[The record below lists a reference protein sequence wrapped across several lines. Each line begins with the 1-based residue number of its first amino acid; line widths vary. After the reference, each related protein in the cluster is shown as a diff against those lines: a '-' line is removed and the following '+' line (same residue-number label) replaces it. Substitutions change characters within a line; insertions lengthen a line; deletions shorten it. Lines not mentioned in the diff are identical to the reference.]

1 MMKCRISSWQ
11 LIQAHLAAL
20 IHTLFSHLNYCC
32 LCGSHMDKEGSS
44 RDEIQSSCLWNFC
57 MENLL
62 VWFLVSLDFFRSR
75 KIIFHCHAKLL
86 AKAYWSTVCS
96 WSMRSGGCYTC
107 LNWNS
112 SAMLSPSLPV
122 DQGQFQS
129 QKQCLE
135 GTWKV
140 CEILVYMVVQSFSF
154 MCHSGLIW
162 CPFSISVSSYFCCF
176 VCMLHICGWV

>member
-1 MMKCRISSWQ
+1 MDPIWIKKALAEMKFKVVVSGTSAWKTCWFDSLFHLTSLGQERSSFTVMPTYLQRPTDQ
-11 LIQAHLAAL
+11 LFVHEAWEVEGATLAWTE
-20 IHTLFSHLNYCC
+20 IHP
-32 LCGSHMDKEGSS
+32 
-44 RDEIQSSCLWNFC
+44 
-57 MENLL
+57 
-62 VWFLVSLDFFRSR
+62 
-75 KIIFHCHAKLL
+75 
-86 AKAYWSTVCS
+86 
-96 WSMRSGGCYTC
+96 
-107 LNWNS
+107 
-112 SAMLSPSLPV
+112 AMLSPSLPV

>member
-1 MMKCRISSWQ
+1 MDPIWIKKALAEMKFKVVVSGTSAWKTCWFDS
-11 LIQAHLAAL
+11 LFHL
-20 IHTLFSHLNYCC
+20 T
-32 LCGSHMDKEGSS
+32 
-44 RDEIQSSCLWNFC
+44 
-57 MENLL
+57 
-62 VWFLVSLDFFRSR
+62 SLDQERSS
-75 KIIFHCHAKLL
+75 FTVNLL